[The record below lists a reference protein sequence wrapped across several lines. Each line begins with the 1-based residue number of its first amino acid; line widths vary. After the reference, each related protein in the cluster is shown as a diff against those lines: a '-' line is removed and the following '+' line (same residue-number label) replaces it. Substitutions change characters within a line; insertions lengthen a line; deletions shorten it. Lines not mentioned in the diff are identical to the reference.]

1 MVNLDP
7 NWIMA
12 IIALSAVIS
21 PTISTY
27 LNNKHQLKIE
37 KLKLFESCKYD
48 AIEKFA
54 KATEQYCYDRTFVDA
69 TVNFEASISN
79 LFLYF
84 SIPNY
89 SLFDKLKECI
99 SNNDYKKTQ
108 FALSEIIR
116 YLSQQIDKE

>member
-1 MVNLDP
+1 MDP

-12 IIALSAVIS
+12 IVAIVAVVS

-37 KLKLFESCKYD
+37 KLKLFEKCKYD
-48 AIEKFA
+48 AIENFTKSV
-54 KATEQYCYDRTFVDA
+54 ESYYYYRTSGQRIID
-69 TVNFEASISN
+69 FESSIAD
-79 LFLYF
+79 LYIYF

-99 SNNDYKKTQ
+99 NENNYEKTQ
-108 FALSEIIR
+108 FALSEIVG
-116 YLSQQIDKE
+116 YLSQQINKE